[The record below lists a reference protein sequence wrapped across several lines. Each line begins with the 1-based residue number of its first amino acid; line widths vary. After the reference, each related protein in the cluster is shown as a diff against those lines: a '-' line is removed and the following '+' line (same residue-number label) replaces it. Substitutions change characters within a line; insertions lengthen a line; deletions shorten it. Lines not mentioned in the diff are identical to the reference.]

1 LYEDNDVRRRGFVRA
16 LSERVSVLST
26 GDLLGEL
33 EAAGRIQSSDRI
45 LDVAAEKVCNVE
57 ALRSTRGDEAAR
69 IVLGGQLVRD
79 VDTRGEG

>member
-45 LDVAAEKVCNVE
+45 LDVAAEKVRNVE

-69 IVLGGQLVRD
+69 ILLGGQLVRD